1 MCYRK
6 NYIPIKKE
14 NSEFVLKSMENVR
27 KFSVRPENIRKRSC
41 FGTFSGR
48 SILDKFRTNSG
59 VSRKCLEFVRP
70 ENVPKRDHFRMFSG
84 RTKNFWTFSILFRT
98 NSEFSFFIGLVS
110 KIFNLLLFMF
120 STLDVT
126 AGQ

>member
-1 MCYRK
+1 MIILANSYY
-6 NYIPIKKE
+6 NGEGIDPIKKE

-41 FGTFSGR
+41 FGTFSGC

-70 ENVPKRDHFRMFSG
+70 ENVPKRDCFRMEIE
-84 RTKNFWTFSILFRT
+84 KNSDKL
-98 NSEFSFFIGLVS
+98 FIGIKKQQKMVL
-110 KIFNLLLFMF
+110 KKQCLI
-120 STLDVT
+120 
-126 AGQ
+126 

>member
-1 MCYRK
+1 MQIY
-6 NYIPIKKE
+6 NYEHNNPIKKE

-48 SILDKFRTNSG
+48 SILDKFWTNSG

-70 ENVPKRDHFRMFSG
+70 ESVPKRDRFQMAIKYS
-84 RTKNFWTFSILFRT
+84 
-98 NSEFSFFIGLVS
+98 
-110 KIFNLLLFMF
+110 
-120 STLDVT
+120 
-126 AGQ
+126 